1 MSGPKVSIYSL
12 TPAQIAAIHK
22 AVEQERLHQEQ
33 LKTERKEKKRISK
46 SITTKLEHITKLKD
60 YINSFSNISEQSKEW
75 TGDDEL
81 ENLIKK
87 GLQLINNIQSN
98 ALKVTEE
105 SDLSK
110 LSDTLD
116 FITNHE
122 KILDETIE
130 TILQKSNHQR
140 NLIDEK
146 LNDAVYSGFIEL
158 NSNNITQN
166 DQRIIETKARYY
178 SKINESKDILGDLHP
193 ELSTKLNK
201 TKIIINSNN
210 SLEFLENYFS
220 IELKPLLNQVK
231 DAVEFDKKYKNK
243 YEQLLTKYEV
253 LREELNKKDQT
264 QVFAYND
271 EGILLL
277 EQAVSKL
284 EIEANRKV
292 EAEYITDSINDVM
305 IEMGY
310 KNIGERHIQKKSGK
324 KYTSELYDYGNG
336 TAVNITYG
344 SDGKISMELGK
355 LDVKDRIPDN
365 EEKASLVNA
374 METFCLNFNEIEN
387 RLLSR
392 GVKVSDRILMMPPEE
407 AFAQIINT
415 TDYYIISSSE
425 SKETNKQKEQ
435 IIKKETIKNYE

>member
-33 LKTERKEKKRISK
+33 LKAERKEKKRISK

-116 FITNHE
+116 FINNHE
-122 KILDETIE
+122 KFLDETIE

-158 NSNNITQN
+158 NSYNITQ
-166 DQRIIETKARYY
+166 DDKRIIETKARYY
-178 SKINESKDILGDLHP
+178 TKINESKDILGDLHP
-193 ELSTKLNK
+193 ELSTKLDK
-201 TKIIINSNN
+201 SKSIIKSNN

-243 YEQLLTKYEV
+243 YQQLLTKYEV
-253 LREELNKKDQT
+253 LREELNKRDQT
-264 QVFAYND
+264 QVFTYNE
-271 EGILLL
+271 EGMLLL
-277 EQAVSKL
+277 KQVVSKL
-284 EIEANRKV
+284 EIEANKKA

-310 KNIGERHIQKKSGK
+310 KNLGERHIQKKSGK
-324 KYTSELYDYGNG
+324 KYNSALYDYGNG

-392 GVKVSDRILMMPPEE
+392 GVKVSDRISVMPPEE

-415 TDYYIISSSE
+415 TDYHLISSSE
-425 SKETNKQKEQ
+425 SKETNKRKKQ
-435 IIKKETIKNYE
+435 IIKKETIKNNE

>member
-33 LKTERKEKKRISK
+33 LKAELKEKKRISK
-46 SITTKLEHITKLKD
+46 SITTKLERITKLKD

-81 ENLIKK
+81 EKRIKK
-87 GLQLINNIQSN
+87 GLQLVNHIQSN
-98 ALKVTEE
+98 ALKVTED

-158 NSNNITQN
+158 NSDNITQD
-166 DQRIIETKARYY
+166 DQRIIETKASYY

-243 YEQLLTKYEV
+243 Y
-253 LREELNKKDQT
+253 
-264 QVFAYND
+264 
-271 EGILLL
+271 
-277 EQAVSKL
+277 
-284 EIEANRKV
+284 
-292 EAEYITDSINDVM
+292 
-305 IEMGY
+305 
-310 KNIGERHIQKKSGK
+310 
-324 KYTSELYDYGNG
+324 
-336 TAVNITYG
+336 
-344 SDGKISMELGK
+344 
-355 LDVKDRIPDN
+355 
-365 EEKASLVNA
+365 
-374 METFCLNFNEIEN
+374 
-387 RLLSR
+387 
-392 GVKVSDRILMMPPEE
+392 
-407 AFAQIINT
+407 
-415 TDYYIISSSE
+415 
-425 SKETNKQKEQ
+425 
-435 IIKKETIKNYE
+435 

>member
-12 TPAQIAAIHK
+12 TPAQIVAIHK

-33 LKTERKEKKRISK
+33 LKAELKEKKRISK
-46 SITTKLEHITKLKD
+46 SITTKLERITKLKD

-81 ENLIKK
+81 EKRIKK
-87 GLQLINNIQSN
+87 GLQLVNHIQSN
-98 ALKVTEE
+98 ALKVTED

-110 LSDTLD
+110 LSDTLN

-158 NSNNITQN
+158 NSDNITQD

-253 LREELNKKDQT
+253 LREELNRKDQT

-284 EIEANRKV
+284 EIEANRKA

-310 KNIGERHIQKKSGK
+310 NNIGERHIQKKSGK
-324 KYTSELYDYGNG
+324 KYNSELYDYGNG

-392 GVKVSDRILMMPPEE
+392 GVKVSDRISMMPPEE

-415 TDYYIISSSE
+415 TDYHIISSSE
-425 SKETNKQKEQ
+425 SKETNKRKEQ
-435 IIKKETIKNYE
+435 IIKKETIKNNE

>member
-33 LKTERKEKKRISK
+33 LKAELKEKKRISK
-46 SITTKLEHITKLKD
+46 SITTKLERITKLKD

-81 ENLIKK
+81 EKRIKK
-87 GLQLINNIQSN
+87 GLQLVNHIQSN
-98 ALKVTEE
+98 ALKVTED

-110 LSDTLD
+110 LSDTLN

-158 NSNNITQN
+158 NSDNITQD

-253 LREELNKKDQT
+253 LREELNRKDQT

-284 EIEANRKV
+284 EIEANRKA

-310 KNIGERHIQKKSGK
+310 NNIGERHIQKKSGK
-324 KYTSELYDYGNG
+324 KYNSELYDYGNG

-392 GVKVSDRILMMPPEE
+392 GVKVSDRISMMPPEE

-415 TDYYIISSSE
+415 TDYHIISSSE
-425 SKETNKQKEQ
+425 SKETNKRKEQ
-435 IIKKETIKNYE
+435 IIKKETIKNNE

>member
-33 LKTERKEKKRISK
+33 LKAELKEKKRISK
-46 SITTKLEHITKLKD
+46 SITTKLERITKLKD

-81 ENLIKK
+81 EKRIKK
-87 GLQLINNIQSN
+87 GLQLINHIQSN
-98 ALKVTEE
+98 ALKVTED

-140 NLIDEK
+140 NLIDEE

-158 NSNNITQN
+158 NSDNITQD

-284 EIEANRKV
+284 EIEANRKA
-292 EAEYITDSINDVM
+292 ETEYITDSINDVM

-310 KNIGERHIQKKSGK
+310 NNIGERHIQKKSGK
-324 KYTSELYDYGNG
+324 KYNSELYDYGNG

-392 GVKVSDRILMMPPEE
+392 GVKVSDRISMMPPEE

-415 TDYYIISSSE
+415 TDYHIISSSE
-425 SKETNKQKEQ
+425 SKETNKRKEQ
-435 IIKKETIKNYE
+435 IIKKETIKNNE

>member
-33 LKTERKEKKRISK
+33 LKAERKEKKRISK
-46 SITTKLEHITKLKD
+46 SITTKIEHITKLKD

-75 TGDDEL
+75 TGDNEL
-81 ENLIKK
+81 EKLIKI
-87 GLQLINNIQSN
+87 GLQLINHIQSN
-98 ALKVTEE
+98 DLKVTED

-116 FITNHE
+116 FLTNNE

-146 LNDAVYSGFIEL
+146 LNDAVYSGFKEL
-158 NSNNITQN
+158 NSYNITQD

-193 ELSTKLNK
+193 ELSTKLDK
-201 TKIIINSNN
+201 SISIIKSNN

-231 DAVEFDKKYKNK
+231 EAVEFDKKYKNK

-253 LREELNKKDQT
+253 LREELNTKDQT

-284 EIEANRKV
+284 EIEANRKA
-292 EAEYITDSINDVM
+292 EAEYITDSINDIM

-324 KYTSELYDYGNG
+324 KYNSELYDYGNG

-392 GVKVSDRILMMPPEE
+392 GVKVGDRISMMPPEE

-415 TDYYIISSSE
+415 TDYHIISSSE
-425 SKETNKQKEQ
+425 SKETNKRKEQ
-435 IIKKETIKNYE
+435 IIKKETIKNNE